1 MDAAKKLV
9 EERRKQAE
17 ADAKL
22 AYEAKLKEAKARVEA
37 EKREGLRVIYADYTD
52 AMRRGDFEKV
62 YMLIDN
68 YGADVNWEDT
78 YGNTPLI
85 AACRYGLRVP
95 IRKLIE
101 RGADADYENK
111 FGMTP
116 LIEACK
122 AGYSLLIP
130 TLLFDEQKRP
140 RCSVD
145 LTNMYGKTAKDYAIE
160 CGHAIKIVPLLE
172 AGVGDQ
178 KAALEAIFG
187 SSKKKKRESIDPRKI
202 VQNFKNRIHRTKEKI
217 KYKVLTPHRK
227 YKEWYYKKY
236 LEPGKYLT

>member
-1 MDAAKKLV
+1 
-9 EERRKQAE
+9 
-17 ADAKL
+17 
-22 AYEAKLKEAKARVEA
+22 
-37 EKREGLRVIYADYTD
+37 
-52 AMRRGDFEKV
+52 
-62 YMLIDN
+62 
-68 YGADVNWEDT
+68 
-78 YGNTPLI
+78 
-85 AACRYGLRVP
+85 
-95 IRKLIE
+95 
-101 RGADADYENK
+101 
-111 FGMTP
+111 
-116 LIEACK
+116 
-122 AGYSLLIP
+122 
-130 TLLFDEQKRP
+130 
-140 RCSVD
+140 
-145 LTNMYGKTAKDYAIE
+145 MYGKTAKDYAIE